1 MRCHASAQTR
11 RNRLPRSLAVSLH
24 SRSRMK
30 AAAILFALLAIAVPA
45 SAQDAVGTSALSSST
60 VTWRFAAG
68 KGSLW
73 IRDVASSKLG
83 RRVDASPVSWE
94 GHGVVFTAER
104 DRGTIRRLHHLE
116 ASFEQSGG
124 AVFRT
129 PLADFP
135 RPAGDR
141 AIRMAGRYEYRRY
154 PFVDLGLR
162 GFDVGIGLQGGAE
175 FASVTQHFDP
185 SIEVRV
191 REANLSTGLVA
202 AARLRLRRRAQVEVV
217 WVNGGALVR
226 TTQRHSAAAEGTVH
240 DWGVGYLTDLTARAD
255 VRVSNRMTLFMS
267 YFETGRGRFV
277 LLDAS
282 ASGRR
287 RWMVGVSHGR

>member
-1 MRCHASAQTR
+1 MRCHASA
-11 RNRLPRSLAVSLH
+11 L
-24 SRSRMK
+24 
-30 AAAILFALLAIAVPA
+30 IALLVLAVPA
-45 SAQDAVGTSALSSST
+45 SAQDAVGTSAPSSST
-60 VTWRFAAG
+60 VTWRFGAG

-104 DRGTIRRLHHLE
+104 DRGTTRRLHHLE
-116 ASFEQSGG
+116 VSFEQSGR

-141 AIRMAGRYEYRRY
+141 AIRVAGRYEYRRY
-154 PFVDLGLR
+154 PFVDLGVK
-162 GFDVGIGLQGGAE
+162 GFDVGFGLQGGAE
-175 FASVTQHFDP
+175 CASVTQHFDP

-191 REANLSTGLVA
+191 REANLSAGVVA
-202 AARLRLRRRAQVEVV
+202 AARLRLWRRVQVEVA
-217 WVNGGALVR
+217 WVNGGAVVR
-226 TTQRHSAAAEGTVH
+226 TTQRHSAAAEETVH
-240 DWGVGYLTDLTARAD
+240 DWGVGWLTDLTARVD
-255 VRVSNRMTLFMS
+255 VRVSNRMTLFVS
-267 YFETGRGRFV
+267 YFGTGRGRFV
-277 LLDAS
+277 SLDAS